1 MWEKTSKKRLNV
13 ELYLNIIFLFP
24 NVLIFFLSYIYISN
38 NYFRLSIFFVISFL
52 LISCLY
58 NIIFRN
64 AKYKRYEYLIADK
77 SISVRRGLFY
87 KIEEHILINKIYQYS
102 IFRNPLLDRL
112 ELVNIKLETAA
123 GTMIIDYINPIKA
136 QHLITIID
144 NNTEVR
150 NSDEKNAQIRDFL
163 PDI

>member
-1 MWEKTSKKRLNV
+1 
-13 ELYLNIIFLFP
+13 
-24 NVLIFFLSYIYISN
+24 
-38 NYFRLSIFFVISFL
+38 
-52 LISCLY
+52 
-58 NIIFRN
+58 
-64 AKYKRYEYLIADK
+64 
-77 SISVRRGLFY
+77 
-87 KIEEHILINKIYQYS
+87 LINKIYQYS